1 MVQRAYISH
10 GASLCPNQTPNM
22 PRLTTY
28 PPFPE
33 DIPTA
38 PLQGVDYQVLKA
50 RDQGEIGKL
59 WKAATELGFW

>member
-1 MVQRAYISH
+1 
-10 GASLCPNQTPNM
+10 M
-22 PRLTTY
+22 PQSAPEHARTDDL

-38 PLQGVDYQVLKA
+38 PLQGVDYQLLKA
-50 RDQGEIGKL
+50 GDQGEIGKL